1 MLRWWHGIVL
11 QPQVPYVYLSIFFLN
26 TFSDCAAHEFRCGCR
41 LGRGASGDEARR
53 GIVVAPVVAPV
64 PEELDMEIEAAVSR
78 FKAKPLALTT
88 ETGCDTSTGMIIH
101 STPPAPHNASPEY

>member
-1 MLRWWHGIVL
+1 MNFDAAADLVAVPLKMERVAVVL
-11 QPQVPYVYLSIFFLN
+11 
-26 TFSDCAAHEFRCGCR
+26 
-41 LGRGASGDEARR
+41 
-53 GIVVAPVVAPV
+53 APVVAPV

>member
-1 MLRWWHGIVL
+1 MHFNAPADLVA
-11 QPQVPYVYLSIFFLN
+11 VPLKMERV
-26 TFSDCAAHEFRCGCR
+26 A
-41 LGRGASGDEARR
+41 
-53 GIVVAPVVAPV
+53 VVIAPVVAPA
-64 PEELDMEIEAAVSR
+64 PEELDMEIEDAVSR